1 MSRGKKELT
10 VKRLR
15 TVALYAALT
24 TGLVTVAGPF
34 LWTLLG
40 SFKTDAEI
48 RQDPPTFLPVRWIT
62 DNYTAL
68 FERMDVVTV
77 TANSVIVAVIV
88 VASNLLFCSLVAYAL
103 TQLDF
108 AGGRAVFGLVLLQ
121 MMVPGIVLLIPQFVT
136 VASLNLADT
145 YAGIVLPG
153 LVTPLGVFM
162 MRQFMGEIPDELVY
176 AARVD
181 GSGEFR
187 IFFRI
192 VMPLCK
198 PVLATLG
205 LITFM
210 GSWNGFIWPAVV
222 AQRKEMYTLP
232 VALAGLSSRETVHY
246 GLLLAGVIVVITP
259 VLLLFVSL
267 QRYFVQGVATAGLK

>member
-1 MSRGKKELT
+1 MRTSRIAL
-10 VKRLR
+10 
-15 TVALYAALT
+15 LYAALT
-24 TGLVTVAGPF
+24 VGLVLVAGPF
-34 LWTLLG
+34 VWTLLG
-40 SFKTDAEI
+40 SFKADAEI
-48 RQDPPTFLPVRWIT
+48 RQDPPTFLPARWVI

-68 FERMDVVTV
+68 FDRMEVVTV
-77 TANSVIVAVIV
+77 TANSAIVAAIV
-88 VASNLLFCSLVAYAL
+88 VASNLLFCSMVAYAL
-103 TQLDF
+103 TKLDF
-108 AGGRAVFGLVLLQ
+108 AGGRMVFGLVLLQ

-162 MRQFMGEIPDELVY
+162 MRQFMGEIPDELVH

-210 GSWNGFIWPAVV
+210 TSWNGFIWPAVV

-232 VALAGLSSRETVHY
+232 VALASLSSRETVHY

-259 VLLLFVSL
+259 VLLLFVFL

>member
-1 MSRGKKELT
+1 VRNAG
-10 VKRLR
+10 RLR
-15 TVALYAALT
+15 RAGLYAALAI
-24 TGLVTVAGPF
+24 GLVFVAGPF
-34 LWTLLG
+34 VWTLLG
-40 SFKTDAEI
+40 SFKSDAEI
-48 RQDPPTFLPVRWIT
+48 RQEPPTFLPGRWIT
-62 DNYTAL
+62 GNYSAL

-77 TANSVIVAVIV
+77 TVNSDVVALIV
-88 VASNLLFCSLVAYAL
+88 VASNLLFCSMVAYAL
-103 TQLDF
+103 TKLPF
-108 AGGRAVFGLVLLQ
+108 AAGRAVFGLVLLQ

-153 LVTPLGVFM
+153 LVTPLGVFL
-162 MRQFMGEIPDELVY
+162 MRQFMADIPDELVH

-192 VMPLCK
+192 VLPLCK

-210 GSWNGFIWPAVV
+210 GSWNAFVWPAVV

-232 VALAGLSSRETVHY
+232 VALASLSGRETVHY
-246 GLLLAGVIVVITP
+246 GVLLAGVIVVITP
-259 VLLLFVSL
+259 VLLLFVFL

>member
-1 MSRGKKELT
+1 MRVRTAVLYTALT
-10 VKRLR
+10 V
-15 TVALYAALT
+15 
-24 TGLVTVAGPF
+24 GLVAVAGPF
-34 LWTLLG
+34 LWTVLG
-40 SFKTDAEI
+40 SFKPDAEI
-48 RQDPPTFLPVRWIT
+48 RRDPPTFLPAEWIGG
-62 DNYTAL
+62 NYAAL

-77 TANSVIVAVIV
+77 TINSVVVASVV

-103 TQLDF
+103 TKLDF
-108 AGGRAVFGLVLLQ
+108 AGGRLVFGLVLLQ

-136 VASLNLADT
+136 IASLNLADT

-162 MRQFMGEIPDELVY
+162 MRQFMADIPDELVQ

-187 IFFRI
+187 IFFQI

-210 GSWNGFIWPAVV
+210 GSWNAFLWPAVV
-222 AQRKEMYTLP
+222 AQHKEMYTLP
-232 VALAGLSSRETVHY
+232 VALASLSGRDSVHY
-246 GLLLAGVIVVITP
+246 GMLLAGVVVVITP
-259 VLLLFVSL
+259 VLLLFVAL